1 MNFYWVGIIME
12 NIKNTIA
19 QAVCA
24 VLEGITAEDVLAVI
38 EVPADA
44 KNGDLAMP
52 CFRFSRVLRKAPPAI
67 AAELKACL
75 EGKIAEVEKVE
86 AVGGYLN
93 FFLSPAFYVSAL
105 KRIASTENFG
115 ASETGKGKTVCLDY
129 SSPNI
134 AKRFHVGH
142 LGTTAIGGFLKNLH
156 EFCGYTTVGINY
168 LGDWGTQFGKL
179 IVAYKKWS
187 SPERVEERGISE
199 LVDIYV
205 RFSSEAE
212 KDDSLNDE
220 ARAAFTKLEQGDAEY
235 RAIWQSFKEISL
247 KEYMKTY
254 ELLGSTFDSFNGES
268 FFNDKMD
275 AIVDELRAKGLLV
288 VDDGASIV
296 RLDDYNMP
304 PAIILKK
311 DGSTLYATRDIT
323 AAIWRKNEYDFDKCL
338 YVTSAGQSLHFA
350 QYFKVIELMG
360 YTWAK
365 DLVHIPYGTMS
376 VNGEKLASR
385 TGNVIL
391 LDDLFAEAIA
401 KAEKI
406 IEEKNGNL
414 ADKRKIAEAVGVGAI
429 VFNALSNNRIK
440 DSNFVWEEAL
450 SFDGNTGPYVQY
462 TYARTASV
470 LRKAD
475 AAEGSFDAY
484 RPEKDEAALVST
496 LSAFPAKVLSALAD
510 YEPCVIARYALDVC
524 AAYNLFYHNRVILKA
539 EGEAKAFRLSLTAVT
554 KHVLGKCLDLLG
566 MKRTEEI

>member
-1 MNFYWVGIIME
+1 MDTV
-12 NIKNTIA
+12 KSKIA
-19 QAVCA
+19 ALAEQYLKSKGAEVNSVCDF
-24 VLEGITAEDVLAVI
+24 LEA
-38 EVPADA
+38 PADP
-44 KNGDLAMP
+44 KNGDLSLP
-52 CFRFSRVLRKAPPAI
+52 CFRFSKVLRTAPPVI
-67 AAELKACL
+67 AAELKAAL
-75 EGKIAEVEKVE
+75 DGRIPEVESISS
-86 AVGGYLN
+86 AGGYLN
-93 FFLSPAFYVSAL
+93 FYLSPSVYVSAL
-105 KRIASTENFG
+105 KRITADSNFG
-115 ASETGKGKTVCLDY
+115 ASDIGKGKTVCLDF

-142 LGTTAIGGFLKNLH
+142 LGTTAIGGCLKNLYD
-156 EFCGYTTVGINY
+156 FCGYTTVGINH

-187 SPERVEERGISE
+187 SPEKVKERGISE

-205 RFSSEAE
+205 RFSAEAE

-220 ARAAFTKLEQGDAEY
+220 ARTAFTKLESMDEEY
-235 RAIWQSFKEISL
+235 LGIWQSFKEISL

-254 ELLGSTFDSFNGES
+254 ELLGVEFDSYNGES
-268 FFNDKMD
+268 FYNDKMD
-275 AIVDELRAKGLLV
+275 AVVDELREKGLLV

-296 RLDDYNMP
+296 RLDDYDMP

-311 DGSTLYATRDIT
+311 DGSTLYATRDIA
-323 AAIWRKNEYDFDKCL
+323 AAIWRKNNYDFDKCL

-360 YTWAK
+360 YDWAK

-401 KAEKI
+401 KAESI
-406 IEEKNGNL
+406 IEEKNSAL
-414 ADKRKIAEAVGVGAI
+414 ADKHGTAVAVGVGAI
-429 VFNALSNNRIK
+429 VFGALSNSRIK
-440 DSNFVWEEAL
+440 DTNFVWEEAL

-462 TYARTASV
+462 TYARAASI
-470 LRKAD
+470 LRKSQGDDGDYTDYVPTGEEYA
-475 AAEGSFDAY
+475 
-484 RPEKDEAALVST
+484 PVKI
-496 LSAFPAKVLSALAD
+496 LSAFPSKVLAALSD
-510 YEPCVIARYALDVC
+510 HEPCVIARYALDVC
-524 AAYNLFYHNRVILKA
+524 AAYNLFYHNCNILKA
-539 EGEAKAFRLSLTAVT
+539 EGAARAFRTALTAAT

>member
-1 MNFYWVGIIME
+1 MTD
-12 NIKNTIA
+12 IKNKA
-19 QAVCA
+19 AALCSA
-24 VLEGITAEDVLAVI
+24 AMEGVAAEEVLAAF
-38 EVPADA
+38 ETPADPR
-44 KNGDLAMP
+44 NGDLSLP
-52 CFRFSRVLRKAPPAI
+52 CFRFSRALRKAPPAI
-67 AAELKACL
+67 AADLKAAVDGQL
-75 EGKIAEVEKVE
+75 PEAARVE
-86 AVGGYLN
+86 AAGGYLN
-93 FFLSPAFYVSAL
+93 FFFSGVYYTEKLAEMAGC
-105 KRIASTENFG
+105 ENFG
-115 ASETGKGKTVCLDY
+115 ASDVGRGKTVCLDY

-156 EFCGYTTVGINY
+156 DFCGYKTVGINY

-187 SPERVEERGISE
+187 SPERVKERGISE

-205 RFSSEAE
+205 RFSAEAE
-212 KDDSLNDE
+212 KDESLNDE
-220 ARAAFTKLEQGDAEY
+220 ARAAFARLEQGDAEY
-235 RAIWQSFKEISL
+235 RGIWQSFKEISL

-254 ELLGSTFDSFNGES
+254 ELLGAKFDSFNGES
-268 FFNDKMD
+268 FYNDKMD
-275 AIVDELRAKGLLV
+275 AVVEELRAKGLLV

-296 RLDDYNMP
+296 RLDKYNMP

-323 AAIWRKNEYDFDKCL
+323 AAIWRKKEYNFDKCL

-360 YTWAK
+360 YDWAK

-406 IEEKNGNL
+406 IEEKNGSL
-414 ADKRKIAEAVGVGAI
+414 ADKHGTAVAVGVGAV

-470 LRKAD
+470 LRKS
-475 AAEGSFDAY
+475 EGVVGAFGSYA
-484 RPEKDEAALVST
+484 PEEDETALVKT
-496 LSAFPAKVLSALAD
+496 LAAFPDKVLASLAD

-539 EGEAKAFRLSLTAVT
+539 EGEAKAFRICLTSVT

>member
-1 MNFYWVGIIME
+1 MNTVKTKIASAVEAYLSGKGAAVE
-12 NIKNTIA
+12 DIKG
-19 QAVCA
+19 
-24 VLEGITAEDVLAVI
+24 LI
-38 EVPADA
+38 EQPADP
-44 KNGDLAMP
+44 KNGDLSLP
-52 CFRFSRVLRKAPPAI
+52 CFRFSKALRAAPPVI
-67 AAELKACL
+67 AGELKAAL
-75 EGKIAEVEKVE
+75 EGISKQIERIDC
-86 AVGGYLN
+86 VGGYLN
-93 FFLSPAFYVSAL
+93 FYLSADFYTEAL
-105 KRIASTENFG
+105 GRIERADNFG
-115 ASETGKGKTVCLDY
+115 SSEVGKGKTVCLDF

-142 LGTTAIGGFLKNLH
+142 LGTTAIGGCLKNLYD
-156 EFCGYTTVGINY
+156 FCGYTTVGINH

-187 SPERVEERGISE
+187 SAQRVRERGISE

-205 RFSSEAE
+205 RFSAEAE

-220 ARAAFTKLEQGDAEY
+220 ARAAFTKLENLDEEY
-235 RAIWQSFKEISL
+235 LAIWQSFKEISL

-254 ELLGSTFDSFNGES
+254 ELLGIEFDSYNGES
-268 FFNDKMD
+268 FYNDKMD
-275 AIVDELRAKGLLV
+275 AIVDELRAKGLLI

-296 RLDDYNMP
+296 RLDDYDMP

-323 AAIWRKNEYDFDKCL
+323 AAIWRKNNYDFHKCI

-360 YTWAK
+360 YDWSG
-365 DLVHIPYGTMS
+365 DLVHVPYGTMS

-406 IEEKNGNL
+406 IEEKNSDL
-414 ADKRKIAEAVGVGAI
+414 KDKRATAEAVGVGAI
-429 VFNALSNNRIK
+429 VFGALSNGRIK
-440 DSNFVWEEAL
+440 DTNFVWEEAL

-462 TYARTASV
+462 TYARAASV
-470 LRKAD
+470 LRKAEGERGD
-475 AAEGSFDAY
+475 YAGYAAGGEEG
-484 RPEKDEAALVST
+484 ALVKLLCT
-496 LSAFPAKVLSALAD
+496 FPDKVLSALGD
-510 YEPCVIARYALDVC
+510 HEPCVIARYALDVC
-524 AAYNLFYHNRVILKA
+524 AAYNLFYHNCTILKA
-539 EGEAKAFRLSLTAVT
+539 EGQARAFRLSLTSAV

>member
-1 MNFYWVGIIME
+1 MDSL
-12 NIKNTIA
+12 KN
-19 QAVCA
+19 AVAAA
-24 VLEGITAEDVLAVI
+24 VAEYIESLGAEAGDVASFI
-38 EVPADA
+38 ETPADA
-44 KNGDLAMP
+44 ANGDFSLP
-52 CFRFSRVLRKAPPAI
+52 CFRFSRALRSAPPKI
-67 AAELKACL
+67 AADLKAQL
-75 EGKIAEVEKVE
+75 DGKFSEVERID

-93 FFLSPAFYVSAL
+93 FYLSAGFYVKLLDKINA
-105 KRIASTENFG
+105 TEGFG
-115 ASETGKGKTVCLDY
+115 RSDVGKGKTVCLDF

-142 LGTTAIGGFLKNLH
+142 LGTTAIGGCLKNL
-156 EFCGYTTVGINY
+156 FDFSGYTTVGINH

-187 SPERVEERGISE
+187 SPERVAQNGINE

-205 RFSSEAE
+205 RFSAESE
-212 KDDSLNDE
+212 KDPSLNDE
-220 ARAAFTKLEQGDAEY
+220 ARAAFTAMENGNEEY
-235 RAIWQSFKEISL
+235 LAIWRSFKETSL

-254 ELLGSTFDSFNGES
+254 ELLGVTFDSYNGES
-268 FFNDKMD
+268 FYNDKMD
-275 AIVDELRAKGLLV
+275 AVVDELREKGLLV

-311 DGSTLYATRDIT
+311 DGSTLYATRDIA
-323 AAIWRKNEYDFDKCL
+323 AAIWRKNNYNFHKCL

-360 YTWAK
+360 YDWT
-365 DLVHIPYGTMS
+365 DGLVHVPYGTMS

-401 KAEKI
+401 KAEQI
-406 IEEKNGNL
+406 IEEKNANL
-414 ADKRKIAEAVGVGAI
+414 KDKRKVAEAVGVGAI
-429 VFNALSNNRIK
+429 VFNALSNGRIK
-440 DSNFVWEEAL
+440 DTNFVWEEAL

-462 TYARTASV
+462 TYARCASV
-470 LRKAD
+470 LRKA
-475 AAEGSFDAY
+475 EGDVEEGDYTPAS
-484 RPEKDEAALVST
+484 EETALIK
-496 LSAFPAKVLSALAD
+496 LISAFPAKVQAALAD

-524 AAYNLFYHNRVILKA
+524 AAYNLFYHNCNILKS
-539 EGEAKAFRLSLTAVT
+539 EGGKKAFRLKLTAVA
-554 KHVLGKCLDLLG
+554 KQVLGSCLDLLG

>member
-1 MNFYWVGIIME
+1 MYTV
-12 NIKNTIA
+12 KNAIA
-19 QAVCA
+19 ALVEE
-24 VLEGITAEDVLAVI
+24 VLKSKGAEVADIAGLL
-38 EVPADA
+38 ETPADV
-44 KNGDLAMP
+44 KYGDLSLP
-52 CFRFSRVLRKAPPAI
+52 CFRFSMALRCAPPMI
-67 AAELKACL
+67 AAQLKEAL
-75 EGKIAEVEKVE
+75 DGKIEAVEKID
-86 AVGGYLN
+86 AAGGYLN
-93 FFLSPAFYVSAL
+93 FYLAPAFYVKAL
-105 KRIASTENFG
+105 MRIAAAENFG
-115 ASETGKGKTVCLDY
+115 SSQVGKGKTVCLDF

-142 LGTTAIGGFLKNLH
+142 LGTTAIGGCLKNLYD
-156 EFCGYTTVGINY
+156 FCGYTTVGINH

-187 SPERVEERGISE
+187 SAEKVKERGISE

-205 RFSSEAE
+205 RFSAEAE

-220 ARAAFTKLEQGDAEY
+220 ARAAFAKLETLDEEY
-235 RAIWQSFKEISL
+235 ISIWQSFKEISL
-247 KEYMKTY
+247 KEYMRTY
-254 ELLGSTFDSFNGES
+254 ELLGIEFDSYNGES
-268 FFNDKMD
+268 FYNDKMD
-275 AIVDELRAKGLLV
+275 AIVEELKEKGLLV

-296 RLDDYNMP
+296 RLDDYDMP

-323 AAIWRKNEYDFDKCL
+323 AAIWRKNNYDFYKCV

-360 YTWAK
+360 YDWAK
-365 DLVHIPYGTMS
+365 DLVHVPYGTMS

-406 IEEKNGNL
+406 IEEKNSDL
-414 ADKRKIAEAVGVGAI
+414 KDKRGTAEAVGVGAI
-429 VFNALSNNRIK
+429 VFGALRDGRIK
-440 DSNFVWEEAL
+440 DTNFVWEEAL

-462 TYARTASV
+462 TYARTASI
-470 LRKAD
+470 LRKA
-475 AAEGSFDAY
+475 EGEAGGFEGYCAGSEESALIKLLCSFPD
-484 RPEKDEAALVST
+484 KVLAAL
-496 LSAFPAKVLSALAD
+496 D
-510 YEPCVIARYALDVC
+510 DHEPCVIARYALELC
-524 AAYNLFYHNRVILKA
+524 AAYNLFYHNCTILKA
-539 EGEAKAFRLSLTAVT
+539 EGEAKAFRLQLTAMA

>member
-1 MNFYWVGIIME
+1 MDV
-12 NIKNTIA
+12 IKNRIA
-19 QAVCA
+19 SAVSTALGGA
-24 VLEGITAEDVLAVI
+24 VSPEEVFAVI
-38 EVPADA
+38 EAPADP

-67 AAELKACL
+67 AAELAGVFN
-75 EGKIAEVEKVE
+75 EGAEGIAQVV

-93 FFLSPAFYVSAL
+93 FFLASSYYTEVL
-105 KRIASTENFG
+105 GRILGAENFG
-115 ASETGKGKTVCLDY
+115 SSDVGKGKTVCLDF

-156 EFCGYTTVGINY
+156 DFCGFTTVGINH

-179 IVAYKKWS
+179 IVAFKKWS
-187 SPERVEERGISE
+187 SKERVDERGISE

-205 RFSSEAE
+205 RFSAEAE
-212 KDDSLNDE
+212 KDPSLNDE
-220 ARAAFTKLEQGDAEY
+220 ARAAFTEMEKGNREY
-235 RAIWQSFKEISL
+235 LDIWQGFKEISL

-254 ELLGSTFDSFNGES
+254 ELLGVSFDSYNGES
-268 FFNDKMD
+268 FYNDKMD
-275 AIVDELRAKGLLV
+275 AVVEELRDKGLLV
-288 VDDGASIV
+288 IDEGASIV

-311 DGSTLYATRDIT
+311 DGSTLYATRDI
-323 AAIWRKNEYDFDKCL
+323 AAALWRKKNYDFYKCL

-350 QYFKVIELMG
+350 QWFKVTELMG
-360 YTWAK
+360 YDWAG

-401 KAEKI
+401 KVEQI
-406 IEEKNGNL
+406 MEEKNSTLQN
-414 ADKRKIAEAVGVGAI
+414 KRAVAEAVGVGAI

-450 SFDGNTGPYVQY
+450 SFEGNTGPYVQY
-462 TYARTASV
+462 TYARTASI
-470 LRKAD
+470 LRKAE
-475 AAEGSFDAY
+475 AEGDYKAY
-484 RPEKDEAALVST
+484 EPEKDEAALIAT
-496 LSAFPAKVLSALAD
+496 LADFPAKVLFALAD
-510 YEPCVIARYALDVC
+510 YEPCIIARFALDLC
-524 AAYNLFYHNRVILKA
+524 AAFNTFYHNRVILKA
-539 EGEAKAFRLSLTAVT
+539 EGEARNFRLALCKAT

>member
-1 MNFYWVGIIME
+1 ME

-19 QAVCA
+19 DIVCA
-24 VLEGITAEDVLAVI
+24 SLEGISKDDVLSAI
-38 EVPADA
+38 EIPADT

-52 CFRFSRVLRKAPPAI
+52 CFRFSRALRKAPPAI
-67 AAELKACL
+67 AASLAELL
-75 EGKIAEVEKVE
+75 DGKVPEVESVQ

-93 FFLSPAFYVSAL
+93 FFLSGAYYINAL
-105 KRIASTENFG
+105 KRMAGTENFG
-115 ASETGKGKTVCLDY
+115 SSDKGMGKTVCLDY

-156 EFCGYTTVGINY
+156 EFCGYNTVGINY

-187 SPERVEERGISE
+187 SPERVEQRGISE

-205 RFSSEAE
+205 RFSGEAE

-220 ARAAFTKLEQGDAEY
+220 ARAAFTKLEQGDEEY

-275 AIVDELRAKGLLV
+275 AIVEELRAKELLV
-288 VDDGASIV
+288 LDDGASIV

-350 QYFKVIELMG
+350 QYFKVLELMG
-360 YTWAK
+360 YEWAK

-391 LDDLFAEAIA
+391 LDDLFSEAVA

-406 IEEKNGNL
+406 IEEKNSNL
-414 ADKRKIAEAVGVGAI
+414 ADKHKTAEAVGVGAI

-470 LRKAD
+470 LRKA
-475 AAEGSFDAY
+475 EGDGCCY
-484 RPEKDEAALVST
+484 DGYVPEKDEQALIAT
-496 LSAFPAKVLSALAD
+496 LAAFPTKVLSALAD
-510 YEPCVIARYALDVC
+510 YEPCIIARYALDVC
-524 AAYNLFYHNRVILKA
+524 AAYNLFYHNRNILKS
-539 EGEAKAFRLSLTAVT
+539 EGEVKAFRISLTTVT

>member
-1 MNFYWVGIIME
+1 MD
-12 NIKNTIA
+12 NIKNAIA
-19 QAVCA
+19 SAVSA
-24 VLEGITAEDVLAVI
+24 NLSGITAEDVLAAI

-52 CFRFSRVLRKAPPAI
+52 CFRFSRVLRKAPPVI
-67 AAELKACL
+67 ASELKAL
-75 EGKIAEVEKVE
+75 LDGAVSGVAEIN

-93 FFLSPAFYVSAL
+93 FFLSPSFYVDTL
-105 KRIASTENFG
+105 KRISADGNFG
-115 ASETGKGKTVCLDY
+115 SSDIGNGKTVCLDY

-156 EFCGYTTVGINY
+156 DFCGYKTVGINY

-179 IVAYKKWS
+179 IVAYKLWS
-187 SPERVEERGISE
+187 SPEKVKERGISE

-212 KDDSLNDE
+212 KDDTLNDK
-220 ARAAFTKLEQGDAEY
+220 ARAAFTRLEQGDEEY

-254 ELLGSTFDSFNGES
+254 ELLGSRFDSFNGES

-275 AIVDELRAKGLLV
+275 AVVDELREKGLLV

-360 YTWAK
+360 YPWAK
-365 DLVHIPYGTMS
+365 DLVHVPYGTMS

-391 LDDLFAEAIA
+391 LDDLFAEAVA

-406 IEEKNGNL
+406 IEEKNSAV
-414 ADKRKIAEAVGVGAI
+414 ADKHKVAEAVGVGAI
-429 VFNALSNNRIK
+429 VFNALSNSRIK

-462 TYARTASV
+462 TYARAASV
-470 LRKAD
+470 LRKSERDGDCDGYA
-475 AAEGSFDAY
+475 
-484 RPEKDEAALVST
+484 PEKDECALVATLAAFPDKVLAAL
-496 LSAFPAKVLSALAD
+496 AE
-510 YEPCVIARYALDVC
+510 YEPCIIARYALDVC
-524 AAYNLFYHNRVILKA
+524 AAYNLFYHNHNILKA
-539 EGEAKAFRLSLTAVT
+539 EGAAKAFRLSATAAT
-554 KHVLGKCLDLLG
+554 KYVLGKCLDLLG

>member
-1 MNFYWVGIIME
+1 MDS
-12 NIKNTIA
+12 IKNKIA
-19 QAVCA
+19 TAVSDA
-24 VLEGITAEDVLAVI
+24 LGAAASAE
-38 EVPADA
+38 EVFSAFEIPSDA

-67 AAELKACL
+67 AAELKELFAN
-75 EGKIAEVEKVE
+75 GFDGIKEVV

-93 FFLSPAFYVSAL
+93 FFLSPDYYVDVL
-105 KRIASTENFG
+105 RRIVGSDNFG
-115 ASETGKGKTVCLDY
+115 SSDIGKGKTVCLDF

-156 EFCGYTTVGINY
+156 DFCGFTTVGINH

-179 IVAYKKWS
+179 IVAFKKWS
-187 SPERVEERGISE
+187 SPEQVDKRGISE

-205 RFSSEAE
+205 RFSAEAE
-212 KDDSLNDE
+212 KDPSLNDE
-220 ARAAFTKLEQGDAEY
+220 ARAAFAEMEKGNEEY
-235 RAIWQSFKEISL
+235 LAIWQGFKEISL
-247 KEYMKTY
+247 REYMKTY
-254 ELLGSTFDSFNGES
+254 ELLGVSFDSYNGES
-268 FFNDKMD
+268 FYNDKMD
-275 AIVDELRAKGLLV
+275 AVVEELREKGLLV
-288 VDDGASIV
+288 IDDGASIV

-311 DGSTLYATRDIT
+311 DGSTLYATRDI
-323 AAIWRKNEYDFDKCL
+323 AAALWRKKTYDFYKCL

-350 QYFKVIELMG
+350 QWFKVLELMG
-360 YTWAK
+360 YDWAK
-365 DLVHIPYGTMS
+365 DAVHIPYGTMS

-401 KAEKI
+401 KVEKI
-406 IEEKNGNL
+406 IEEKNSTLEN
-414 ADKRKIAEAVGVGAI
+414 KRAVAEAVGVGAI

-450 SFDGNTGPYVQY
+450 SFEGNTGPYVQY
-462 TYARTASV
+462 TYARTASI
-470 LRKAD
+470 LRKAETAGD
-475 AAEGSFDAY
+475 FNGY
-484 RPEKDEAALVST
+484 QPEKDEAALIST
-496 LSAFPAKVLSALAD
+496 LALFPGKVLASLAE
-510 YEPCVIARYALDVC
+510 YEPCIIARYALDVC
-524 AAYNLFYHNRVILKA
+524 ATFNHNRVILKA
-539 EGEAKAFRLSLTAVT
+539 EGEAKAFRLALCGAT

>member
-1 MNFYWVGIIME
+1 MD
-12 NIKNTIA
+12 NIKNAIA
-19 QAVCA
+19 GAVSA
-24 VLEGITAEDVLAVI
+24 RLSGITAEDVLAAI

-52 CFRFSRVLRKAPPAI
+52 CFRFSRVLRKAPPVI
-67 AAELKACL
+67 ASELKTLLDGAVP
-75 EGKIAEVEKVE
+75 GVAEVN

-93 FFLSPAFYVSAL
+93 FFLSPSFYVETL
-105 KRIASTENFG
+105 KRISADGSFG
-115 ASETGKGKTVCLDY
+115 SSDIGNGKTVCLDY

-156 EFCGYTTVGINY
+156 DFCGYKTVGINH

-179 IVAYKKWS
+179 IVAYKLWS
-187 SPERVEERGISE
+187 SPEKVKERGISE

-212 KDDSLNDE
+212 KDDTLNDK
-220 ARAAFTKLEQGDAEY
+220 ARTAFTRLEQGDEEY
-235 RAIWQSFKEISL
+235 LAIWQSFKEISL

-254 ELLGSTFDSFNGES
+254 ELLGSHFDSFNGES

-275 AIVDELRAKGLLV
+275 AVVDELREKGLLV

-311 DGSTLYATRDIT
+311 DGSTLYATRDIA

-360 YTWAK
+360 YPWAK
-365 DLVHIPYGTMS
+365 DLVHVPYGTMS

-391 LDDLFAEAIA
+391 LDDLFAEAVA

-406 IEEKNGNL
+406 IEEKNSAV
-414 ADKRKIAEAVGVGAI
+414 ADKHKVAEAVGVGAI
-429 VFNALSNNRIK
+429 VFNALSNSRIK

-462 TYARTASV
+462 TYARAASV
-470 LRKAD
+470 LRKSEQGGDCDGYA
-475 AAEGSFDAY
+475 
-484 RPEKDEAALVST
+484 PEKDECALVST
-496 LSAFPAKVLSALAD
+496 IAAFPDKVLAALAE
-510 YEPCVIARYALDVC
+510 YEPCIIARYALDVC
-524 AAYNLFYHNRVILKA
+524 AAYNLFYHNRNILKA
-539 EGEAKAFRLSLTAVT
+539 EGAAKSFRLSATAAT
-554 KHVLGKCLDLLG
+554 KYVLGKCLDLLG